1 MSKPQLPDSDRKFLC
16 HFAGGGFNIIVT
28 TVMADFLKFLI
39 GHGNFCDYFDYYS
52 GVSSGAMTIAAAL
65 VPSDKNP
72 NAPLHPDFRS
82 IRHGILYAN
91 DDVFDEMI
99 ARRFVRRQFV
109 SHLVSSWPDWMKESR
124 GVSHLFNWLTDP
136 DRLYFSSENI
146 EKMIERVIKKSDTT
160 LNDLLRPFLCPSIRI
175 DGPSEYHFHTNQQ
188 WDDGLNTESNNE
200 YLIKSLRATMRL
212 VPLLPPDQSD
222 PRIDGGSLF
231 TGIDAAETLDDL
243 SIETANITFF
253 DCMDAPKWDITLAD
267 LNKRTDQSAFAG
279 LRAERAAS
287 RQQNERNFK
296 KRYPNAHY
304 QMFSRRL
311 PQNSFVGSPPVQL
324 MEKFCNEYCYRSYS
338 EVLNTPIYPIDLL
351 ESVMKP
357 DRQMHAQM
365 VAQAIRACA
374 ARLPD
379 MVKLAKKIIH
389 GPLARHKNLSPA
401 EQDELISRLDARL
414 NPTPHR
420 FREIDTSNSSWPTS
434 ELDLAAS

>member
-1 MSKPQLPDSDRKFLC
+1 MSKPQLPDSDQKFFC
-16 HFAGGGFNIIVT
+16 HFAGGGLNIIVT

-65 VPSDKNP
+65 VPNDKNP
-72 NAPLHPDFRS
+72 NEPLHPDFRS

-91 DDVFDEMI
+91 DDVFDETI
-99 ARRFVRRQFV
+99 ARRLVRRHFV
-109 SHLVSSWPDWMKESR
+109 KDKVSSWPDWLKKSR

-136 DRLYFSSENI
+136 ERLYFSPENI
-146 EKMIERVIKKSDTT
+146 EKMIERVIKKPDTT
-160 LNDLLRPFLCPSIRI
+160 LNDLLRPFLCPSIHI
-175 DGPSEYHFHTNQQ
+175 GGPSEYHFDTNRQ
-188 WDDGLNTESNNE
+188 WGGGLNPEAENE
-200 YLIKSLRATMRL
+200 QLMKSLRATMRL

-222 PRIDGGSLF
+222 PRIDGGSHF
-231 TGIDAAETLDDL
+231 TGIKAAERVNPKFL
-243 SIETANITFF
+243 ENANITFF
-253 DCMDAPKWDITLAD
+253 DCMDAPEWDLTFDDLTNRAD
-267 LNKRTDQSAFAG
+267 QAAFAG
-279 LRAERAAS
+279 LRAERAAI
-287 RQQNERNFK
+287 RREDERTFK

-311 PQNSFVGSPPVQL
+311 PQNSFVGSPPTQL

-338 EVLNTPIYPIDLL
+338 EVLNTPIYPLDLL
-351 ESVMKP
+351 ESVIKP
-357 DRQMHAQM
+357 DRQMHNQM

-379 MVKLAKKIIH
+379 MVKLAKQIIR

-420 FREIDTSNSSWPTS
+420 FREIDTSNSPWSTS
-434 ELDLAAS
+434 TLDLAAS